1 MSIHPIFSKGEEN
14 TDVRR
19 ERGKQNSN
27 KTHIQDERM
36 EKKKKKKKRKNT
48 QKNELKVK
56 NRNKCRRKERP
67 IIM

>member
-36 EKKKKKKKRKNT
+36 EKKEEKKEEEKHT
-48 QKNELKVK
+48 
-56 NRNKCRRKERP
+56 KE
-67 IIM
+67 